1 MFRLFEHA
9 PWIRYV
15 QDVLDIG
22 LVAFLIYSLLRLI
35 RGTRTVHMIVGVV
48 ISILIYWISSF
59 AELYTLNW
67 ILYHF
72 LESLLLI
79 LVILFQNEIRR
90 FLTRIGQTSF
100 IPFLGVSQ
108 DSKMVEEVVRACFS
122 LANKKIGAIIVIEKD
137 AGLAD
142 YAELGIPL
150 DAQITKAL
158 LTTIFVPK
166 SPLHDGAVII
176 QKSRISYA
184 SCFLPLSMNS
194 DLDSDL
200 GTRHRA
206 AIGLTEETDAI
217 ALCVSEEKGWV
228 SIAINGKIIRNIDG
242 VALRKMLNENLNTK
256 VSPVH
261 LVEDKNQGADS

>member
-1 MFRLFEHA
+1 MFRLIENTV
-9 PWIRYV
+9 WLRYALHI
-15 QDVLDIG
+15 LDIF

-35 RGTRTVHMIVGVV
+35 RGTRTVHMIFGVV
-48 ISILIYWISSF
+48 IAFLVYWVSSV

-100 IPFLGVSQ
+100 LPFFGGSQ
-108 DSKMVEEVVRACFS
+108 DSKMVDEIVRACFS
-122 LANKKIGAIIVIEKD
+122 LANKKIGALIVIEKD
-137 AGLAD
+137 AK
-142 YAELGIPL
+142 LGEYVEQGVLL
-150 DAQITKAL
+150 DAAVSKAL
-158 LTTIFVPK
+158 ITTIFNPK
-166 SPLHDGAVII
+166 SPLHDGAVMI
-176 QKSRISYA
+176 QKGRLSYA

-194 DLDSDL
+194 DLESDL

-206 AIGLTEETDAI
+206 AIGLSEETDAL

-228 SIAINGKIIRNIDG
+228 SVVSNGKIIRNVDG
-242 VALRKMLNENLNTK
+242 VALRKLLNDELKTK
-256 VSPVH
+256 VVTFDIP
-261 LVEDKNQGADS
+261 EDTKEGEI